1 MNGSNHVGIG
11 SDLRLALEGWRDGDG
26 PLYTRLAAA
35 LSAGIEAGALLGGT
49 RLPPERAL
57 AGELGIGRGTVVAA
71 YRVLGE
77 QGLVHR
83 RQGRG
88 TEIAGSDAAF
98 VSSHA
103 AELTTSLQRNVFF
116 RKLSEASADTID
128 LMGTLA
134 PPCETVRDALDR
146 AVKDLDVGGLAR
158 DHGYHPL
165 GYPPLRRA
173 VAAHLTSL
181 GLPTDERRLLVTAG
195 AQQAISLVMAYY
207 LRPNELLLVED
218 PTFPGAID
226 AASTARAR
234 ILTVPT
240 HEAGADIPVLA
251 STLARN
257 AVRAVYLMPTYHNP
271 TGAVMP
277 ADARREVARLSEMT
291 GTPVIEDL
299 TLAELSLAGE
309 PPPPIA
315 AFARRAPV
323 LTIGSVSKLFWSG
336 LRVGWVRAPEATIGQ
351 LGRLKAVADL
361 GGSLLSQAVAVDLLA
376 NAGPIKEA
384 RRQEL
389 TDRLALLERLLRDR
403 LPSWRWLR
411 PSGGAALWVKLPAGS
426 ATDFAHTA
434 ALHEV
439 SVAPGP
445 VMSAIGGFDDFIRV
459 PFGQAEDTLGEGVA
473 RLARAWT
480 AYTRD
485 GLTSRHL
492 DVVV

>member
-1 MNGSNHVGIG
+1 M
-11 SDLRLALEGWRDGDG
+11 
-26 PLYTRLAAA
+26 
-35 LSAGIEAGALLGGT
+35 
-49 RLPPERAL
+49 
-57 AGELGIGRGTVVAA
+57 VAA
-71 YRVLGE
+71 YRLLGE

-88 TEIAGSDAAF
+88 TEIAGSDAAL

-116 RKLSEASADTID
+116 RRLSEASADTID

-134 PPCETVRDALDR
+134 PPCETVRVALDR

-226 AASTARAR
+226 AASTAR
-234 ILTVPT
+234 
-240 HEAGADIPVLA
+240 
-251 STLARN
+251 
-257 AVRAVYLMPTYHNP
+257 
-271 TGAVMP
+271 
-277 ADARREVARLSEMT
+277 
-291 GTPVIEDL
+291 
-299 TLAELSLAGE
+299 
-309 PPPPIA
+309 
-315 AFARRAPV
+315 
-323 LTIGSVSKLFWSG
+323 
-336 LRVGWVRAPEATIGQ
+336 
-351 LGRLKAVADL
+351 
-361 GGSLLSQAVAVDLLA
+361 
-376 NAGPIKEA
+376 GPLKEA

-403 LPSWRWLR
+403 LPSWRWLK

-439 SVAPGP
+439 AVAPGP